1 MGSAG
6 GDGPGRGNNGRS
18 GPWKP
23 FRNGTRQKYATTQSR
38 GGLIMNAG
46 MPKELEQIHWL
57 YYEFIDAINRGQV
70 TRQTA
75 LDALEYT
82 LEDLLSEVCDSEERV
97 GQYFDILRD
106 RALGTWRR
114 QNKHGNAV
122 VHQRGAE
129 LERIVADGRAAR
141 ASG

>member
-1 MGSAG
+1 
-6 GDGPGRGNNGRS
+6 
-18 GPWKP
+18 
-23 FRNGTRQKYATTQSR
+23 
-38 GGLIMNAG
+38 MNAG

-70 TRQTA
+70 SRQTA
-75 LDALEYT
+75 LDALEYA

-97 GQYFDILRD
+97 GQYFDILRN

-122 VHQRGAE
+122 AHQRGAD
-129 LERIVADGRAAR
+129 LERIVAEGRAAL